1 MGMSAF
7 FPSEPALAARRDIAL
22 RAMTEKLEHGE
33 TDAGLEIF
41 IDYVNGPGAWKSTA
55 EGTKNWLRANAW
67 TLAAEGKD
75 TATWAPFSCE
85 DAKGLNVPVLL
96 LGGEKSPKHFGA
108 TLDRIQACLPRS
120 TRGVI
125 GNSSHSMPRMNP
137 QGFNSEVL
145 TFIATH

>member
-1 MGMSAF
+1 MSAF

-85 DAKGLNVPVLL
+85 DAKGLNVPGVAPRR
-96 LGGEKSPKHFGA
+96 GEVSEALWSNTG
-108 TLDRIQACLPRS
+108 Q
-120 TRGVI
+120 
-125 GNSSHSMPRMNP
+125 NSGMSASQYARCDWQLIAFDAANEPA
-137 QGFNSEVL
+137 GFQL
-145 TFIATH
+145 

>member
-125 GNSSHSMPRMNP
+125 GNSSIRCR
-137 QGFNSEVL
+137 E
-145 TFIATH
+145 